1 MAGTRGRRL
10 LAATIAVTAL
20 GSGLVA
26 GPAQARKPATG
37 GGGVGGTTTVGT
49 PNGTF
54 SCRAALARL
63 EGAGLLDGVNAELF
77 TANAAQDPC
86 QTDFAGILAKLNVSA
101 NLYDR
106 HLLTTS
112 LLRADLKVLYGGTQ
126 LLKDFKVSP
135 ALARKATAEAGV
147 AKLQIAVLGNYIE
160 VAILTSNAK
169 AKCSSS
175 ATPYLDGHSQVVGLR
190 VNGLVVEL
198 LPGHQHVS
206 LYATLQASLEVK
218 ALFKSVLL
226 VDADLD
232 VLLKEAL
239 TLHVNHQSV
248 STGPGY
254 GVLTQRALWLESRL
268 LGNVIVAESIADFHG
283 NPCTTTTGPPPPPPP
298 PSADKGWMSGGG
310 RINTAAGAVT
320 HGFRLECTATNG
332 PNNLQVNWGSGQSFH
347 LESVTSAACSDNPKL
362 DPGNPTAG
370 FDTLKGTGTGRCN
383 NGGTATATYTLTD
396 NGEPGSR
403 DQLTISISG
412 DCNLAQSTGYLE
424 RGNHQAHGRF

>member
-10 LAATIAVTAL
+10 LAATVALAAL
-20 GSGLVA
+20 GSVLAA
-26 GPAQARKPATG
+26 GPAAAKRPAG
-37 GGGVGGTTTVGT
+37 GGGGGGTPTVGT

-63 EGAGLLDGVNAELF
+63 EGAGLLDGVDAELF

-86 QTDFAGILAKLNVSA
+86 QTDFAGILAKLNLSA

-106 HLLTTS
+106 HLLTTP

-135 ALARKATAEAGV
+135 AIARKATAEAGV
-147 AKLQIAVLGNYIE
+147 AKLDIAVLGNRIE

-169 AKCSSS
+169 AKCSTS

-190 VNGLVVEL
+190 VNGFAVEL

-206 LYATLQASLEVK
+206 LYATVQASLEVK
-218 ALFKSVLL
+218 ALFKGLVL
-226 VDADLD
+226 DADLD
-232 VLLKEAL
+232 VLLREAL
-239 TLHVNHQSV
+239 TLHLNHQSV

-268 LGNVIVAESIADFHG
+268 LGNVIVAESIADYHG

-298 PSADKGWMSGGG
+298 PSAAKGWMSGGG

-320 HGFRLECTATNG
+320 HGFRLECTPTNG
-332 PNNLQVNWGSGQSFH
+332 PNNLQVNWGPGQSFH
-347 LESVTSAACSDNPKL
+347 LESVTSASCSDNPKL

-370 FDTLKGTGTGRCN
+370 FDTLKGSATGRCN
-383 NGGTATATYTLTD
+383 NGGSATATYTLTD
-396 NGEPGSR
+396 DGEPGSG
-403 DQLTISISG
+403 DLLKISISG
-412 DCNLAQSTGYLE
+412 DCNLAQSTGHLD

>member
-1 MAGTRGRRL
+1 MARTRSRRL
-10 LAATIAVTAL
+10 LAATVALAAL
-20 GSGLVA
+20 GSVLAA
-26 GPAQARKPATG
+26 GPAGAKKPGTG
-37 GGGVGGTTTVGT
+37 GGGTTTVGT

-63 EGAGLLDGVNAELF
+63 EGAGLLDGVDAELF

-106 HLLTTS
+106 HLLTTP

-126 LLKDFKVSP
+126 LLEDFKVSP

-147 AKLQIAVLGNYIE
+147 ARLDIAVLGNRIE
-160 VAILTSNAK
+160 VAVLTSNAK
-169 AKCSSS
+169 AKCSTS

-198 LPGHQHVS
+198 VPGHEHVS
-206 LYATLQASLEVK
+206 LYATVQASLEVK
-218 ALFKSVLL
+218 ALFKGLVL
-226 VDADLD
+226 DADLD
-232 VLLKEAL
+232 VLLREAL
-239 TLHVNHQSV
+239 TLHLNHQSV

-268 LGNVIVAESIADFHG
+268 LGNVIVAESIADYHG

-298 PSADKGWMSGGG
+298 PSPAKGWMTGGG
-310 RINTAAGAVT
+310 RITPAAGAVT
-320 HGFRLECTATNG
+320 HGFRLECTPSNG
-332 PNNLQVNWGSGQSFH
+332 PNNLQVNWGPGQSFH
-347 LESVTSAACSDNPKL
+347 LESVISASCSDNRKL

-370 FDTLKGTGTGRCN
+370 FDTLVGSATGRCN
-383 NGGTATATYTLTD
+383 NGGSATATYTLTD
-396 NGEPGSR
+396 DGEPGSG
-403 DQLTISISG
+403 DLLKISISG
-412 DCNLAQSTGYLE
+412 DCNLAQSTGHLD

>member
-1 MAGTRGRRL
+1 MARTRSRRL
-10 LAATIAVTAL
+10 LAATVALAAL
-20 GSGLVA
+20 GSVLAA
-26 GPAQARKPATG
+26 GPAGAKKPGTG
-37 GGGVGGTTTVGT
+37 GGGTTTVGT

-63 EGAGLLDGVNAELF
+63 EGAGLLDGVDAELF

-106 HLLTTS
+106 HLLTTP

-126 LLKDFKVSP
+126 LLEDFKVSP

-147 AKLQIAVLGNYIE
+147 ARLDIAVLGNRIE
-160 VAILTSNAK
+160 VAVLTSNAK
-169 AKCSSS
+169 AKCSTS

-198 LPGHQHVS
+198 VPGHEHVS
-206 LYATLQASLEVK
+206 LYATVQASLEVK
-218 ALFKSVLL
+218 ALFKGLVL
-226 VDADLD
+226 DADLD
-232 VLLKEAL
+232 VLLREAL
-239 TLHVNHQSV
+239 TLHLNHQSV

-268 LGNVIVAESIADFHG
+268 LGNVIVAESIADYHG
-283 NPCTTTTGPPPPPPP
+283 NPCTTTTGPPPVIQPL
-298 PSADKGWMSGGG
+298 
-310 RINTAAGAVT
+310 AGAVT
-320 HGFRLECTATNG
+320 HGFRLECTPSNG
-332 PNNLQVNWGSGQSFH
+332 PNNLQVNWGPGQSFH
-347 LESVTSAACSDNPKL
+347 LESVISASCSDNRKL

-370 FDTLKGTGTGRCN
+370 FDTLVGSATGRCN
-383 NGGTATATYTLTD
+383 NGGSATATYTLTD
-396 NGEPGSR
+396 DGEPGSG
-403 DQLTISISG
+403 DLLKISISG
-412 DCNLAQSTGYLE
+412 DCNLAQSTGHLD